1 MGAFLQLIE
10 QLLRNHNF
18 NHGARCG
25 SFDLHQHGGT
35 SMFEEIFFPETLGDI
50 EQRHL
55 SSSGNGIFAIL
66 RNSAPLE
73 APCENAPT
81 ISSALSGF

>member
-1 MGAFLQLIE
+1 MIERLLPDITFITAPGAEAWASTNMEAQVCLKK
-10 QLLRNHNF
+10 
-18 NHGARCG
+18 
-25 SFDLHQHGGT
+25 S
-35 SMFEEIFFPETLGDI
+35 SFPETLRDI

-55 SSSGNGIFAIL
+55 SSSGNDIFAIS
-66 RNSAPLE
+66 RNSALLE